1 MNFFRVWASALVLI
15 GIGVSAQ
22 VATALDA
29 QRPLHHSRATEQHL
43 TEPHRTAHHAAGT
56 AASRSTTTRAGA
68 AHASASHRAPATSG
82 HHASARASGGATAR
96 RVSYTGRRSRHHY
109 YERFTASSF
118 AKGDI
123 FAGDITAGEDP
134 VVRQAVIDAMG
145 DMNGTAVVIDPSN
158 GRILAM
164 VNQKLALSPGAE
176 PCSTIKITVAMAA
189 LSEGI
194 VNADTPV
201 KLAGFRMNMTQAL
214 AKSNNLY
221 FEELGRELGFERV
234 RHYANQ
240 FGLGELAGYNI
251 AGEQLGVYPD
261 QELPASQ
268 GGVGRMCSFGQ
279 GVSLTPLQL
288 GAYVAAL
295 ANGGTLYYLQHPTTP
310 EEAAALQPKVKRTL
324 DIAKFVPD
332 IEDGMAGAV
341 EYGTARRLRAN
352 FHELPVFG
360 KTGTCSD
367 SGTRYGWFAAW
378 SDSPHGSLVTV
389 FFLEGGRPT
398 FGPRAAELTGEF
410 YQNLWDSNW
419 FASKGLQDAAA
430 IPRTLPQQDLP

>member
-1 MNFFRVWASALVLI
+1 VAL
-15 GIGVSAQ
+15 
-22 VATALDA
+22 
-29 QRPLHHSRATEQHL
+29 
-43 TEPHRTAHHAAGT
+43 
-56 AASRSTTTRAGA
+56 
-68 AHASASHRAPATSG
+68 
-82 HHASARASGGATAR
+82 TAR
-96 RVSYTGRRSRHHY
+96 HHRSF
-109 YERFTASSF
+109 ERFTASSF
-118 AKGDI
+118 ADGDI
-123 FAGDITAGEDP
+123 FAGDVTTGEDS
-134 VVRQAVIDAMG
+134 VVRQAAIDALDG
-145 DMNGTAVVIDPSN
+145 MNGTAVVIDPSN

-189 LSEGI
+189 LSEGL
-194 VNADTPV
+194 VTRDTMVQLP
-201 KLAGFRMNMTQAL
+201 GFRMNMTDAL

-251 AGEQLGVYPD
+251 QGEQLGVYPD
-261 QELPASQ
+261 QELPAAE

-310 EEAAALQPKVKRTL
+310 LEVAGFEAKIKRTL
-324 DIAKFVPD
+324 DIARYIPD
-332 IEDGMAGAV
+332 LQDGMAGAV
-341 EYGTARRLRAN
+341 EFGTARRLRAN
-352 FHELPVFG
+352 FQAFPVFG

-367 SGTRYGWFAAW
+367 KGTRFGWFA
-378 SDSPHGSLVTV
+378 SFSNSPQGSLVTV

-398 FGPRAAELTGEF
+398 FGPRAAELTGAF
-410 YQNLWDSNW
+410 YKNLWDHNW
-419 FASKGLQDAAA
+419 FAPKN
-430 IPRTLPQQDLP
+430 QQETASAPTTVTVPVQP

>member
-1 MNFFRVWASALVLI
+1 MKFSRVSFFASALI
-15 GIGVSAQ
+15 GFGWGSGFA
-22 VATALDA
+22 AALDA
-29 QRPLHHSRATEQHL
+29 PPTMRHAKTTESHL
-43 TEPHRTAHHAAGT
+43 TEPHRAGHRAAAHAA
-56 AASRSTTTRAGA
+56 RSTA
-68 AHASASHRAPATSG
+68 AHASSTHA
-82 HHASARASGGATAR
+82 ASARQPAHLTAR
-96 RVSYTGRRSRHHY
+96 GVARVGVRRAALTGRRHRY

-118 AKGDI
+118 ASSD
-123 FAGDITAGEDP
+123 FLAGDVTAGEDP
-134 VVRQAVIDAMG
+134 VVRQAAIDALG

-176 PCSTIKITVAMAA
+176 PCSTIKLTVAMAA
-189 LSEGI
+189 LSEGL
-194 VNADTPV
+194 VTRDTPV
-201 KLAGFRMNMTQAL
+201 KLAGFHMNMTQAL

-221 FEELGRELGFERV
+221 FEELGRELGFDRV
-234 RHYANQ
+234 RYYANQ

-251 AGEQLGVYPD
+251 EGEQLGVYPD
-261 QELPASQ
+261 QELPAAE
-268 GGVGRMCSFGQ
+268 GGVARMCSFGQ

-295 ANGGTLYYLQHPTTP
+295 ANGGTLYYLEHPTTA
-310 EEAAALQPKVKRTL
+310 EETAAFEPKIKRTL
-324 DIAKFVPD
+324 DIARYVPD

-341 EYGTARRLRAN
+341 QYGTARRLRAN

-367 SGTRYGWFAAW
+367 KGTRYGWFASF
-378 SDSPHGSLVTV
+378 SDPSQGSLVTV

-410 YQNLWDSNW
+410 YKNLWDRNW
-419 FASKGLQDAAA
+419 FAPKGQQDAASVSA
-430 IPRTLPQQDLP
+430 APSQSELAQP

>member
-1 MNFFRVWASALVLI
+1 MGAL
-15 GIGVSAQ
+15 
-22 VATALDA
+22 ALDA
-29 QRPLHHSRATEQHL
+29 PHTLHHLRPAQHL
-43 TEPHRTAHHAAGT
+43 STTHARHHHTAAHTATTTSTTHVRTTAHATAGT
-56 AASRSTTTRAGA
+56 KATLSRTSLHVRR
-68 AHASASHRAPATSG
+68 HR
-82 HHASARASGGATAR
+82 
-96 RVSYTGRRSRHHY
+96 Y

-123 FAGDITAGEDP
+123 FGGDITTGEDP
-134 VVRQAVIDAMG
+134 VVRQAAIDALG

-176 PCSTIKITVAMAA
+176 PCSTIKVSVALAA
-189 LSEGI
+189 LSEGL
-194 VNADTPV
+194 VTRDTMVQLP
-201 KLAGFRMNMTQAL
+201 GFRMNMTEAL

-234 RHYANQ
+234 RHYATQ
-240 FGLGELAGYNI
+240 FGLGELAGYNLD
-251 AGEQLGVYPD
+251 GEQLGVYPD
-261 QELPASQ
+261 EALPQAE

-279 GVSLTPLQL
+279 GVSMTPLQL
-288 GAYVAAL
+288 GAFVASI

-310 EEAAALQPKVKRTL
+310 AEIAAFQPKVKRTL
-324 DIAKFVPD
+324 EIAKYIPD
-332 IEDGMAGAV
+332 LQDGMAGAV

-352 FHELPVFG
+352 FQELPVFG

-367 SGTRYGWFAAW
+367 KGTRFGWFV
-378 SDSPHGSLVTV
+378 SYSETPQGNMVTV

-410 YQNLWDSNW
+410 YKNLWTRNY
-419 FASKGLQDAAA
+419 FADKG
-430 IPRTLPQQDLP
+430 QQTTAMVPASGTTGAVQ